1 MRIYYPN
8 AMTDDLEHLT
18 TTEGF
23 LTVGDASYQFGIWR
37 EDYGF
42 ILNKMWVQEF
52 DDGIW
57 VRDIRVRDLD
67 DEIDNEDEEGEE

>member
-8 AMTDDLEHLT
+8 AMTDDLERLT
-18 TTEGF
+18 TTAGF
-23 LTVGDASYQFGIWR
+23 LTVRDASCQFGIWR

-42 ILNKMWVQEF
+42 VLDKMWIQEF

-57 VRDIRVRDLD
+57 VRDIGVRDVD
-67 DEIDNEDEEGEE
+67 DEIEDEEGEE